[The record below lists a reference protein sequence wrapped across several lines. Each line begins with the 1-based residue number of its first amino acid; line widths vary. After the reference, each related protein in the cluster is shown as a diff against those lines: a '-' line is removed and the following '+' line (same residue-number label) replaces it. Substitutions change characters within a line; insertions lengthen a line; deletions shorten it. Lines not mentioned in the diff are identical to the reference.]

1 MVGCHK
7 STMVGFHGLDC
18 WDKNW
23 GKPAD
28 KPGTTNSD
36 SIVGITGKC
45 GSNPLRFY
53 HVPLI
58 LNNPPRGCGGFPR
71 FRPSPRLPPGDWEAP
86 VANIR
91 KIGKRSRYPEASEIK
106 KSSVDLV
113 NPLSATQGLSSGSK
127 DLQLG
132 PWPAKRA
139 VAAEGMAVLI
149 IFNWIW
155 RNEEMDAFNVFQY

>member
-1 MVGCHK
+1 
-7 STMVGFHGLDC
+7 
-18 WDKNW
+18 
-23 GKPAD
+23 
-28 KPGTTNSD
+28 
-36 SIVGITGKC
+36 
-45 GSNPLRFY
+45 
-53 HVPLI
+53 
-58 LNNPPRGCGGFPR
+58 
-71 FRPSPRLPPGDWEAP
+71 
-86 VANIR
+86 
-91 KIGKRSRYPEASEIK
+91 
-106 KSSVDLV
+106 V